1 MDNDE
6 LDISNYNQDDD
17 LWELMDL
24 LNDEEDH
31 GDDEEEDVIDLLLI

>member
-24 LNDEEDH
+24 LNDEEDY
-31 GDDEEEDVIDLLLI
+31 GDDDEEDVIDLLLT

>member
-17 LWELMDL
+17 LWELKDL

-31 GDDEEEDVIDLLLI
+31 GDDDEEDVIDLLLT